1 MSGAPLP
8 APSPQ
13 PSDPIGHPSDLLWL
27 VLFGF
32 VALLL
37 IQVVALSLF
46 ASWLRPFHP
55 ELSSTELMRLAGREA
70 QFNAFF
76 AVPVQAALYV
86 SLAVFI
92 YLRARRMTQRP
103 FLDAVAWRA
112 LESRK
117 AAAAAIAGVGLALLI
132 QLGTALFPPPEP
144 LPIDKLITTRAAALL
159 VLGAS
164 LLLAPFFEE
173 LIFRGYL
180 YGLFEPAWGVAL
192 AVIITGILFGLLHAP
207 QLAPGWIQVGF
218 LCVVG
223 IVFALARARS
233 GSLRA
238 SFLMHLAYNATIA
251 ALYLAGPEFAQ
262 LPPGTGMS
270 LGVPPCP

>member
-1 MSGAPLP
+1 MSDAPLP
-8 APSPQ
+8 PASPRPSERFGRPLDFLWF
-13 PSDPIGHPSDLLWL
+13 SLFFFAAFLGVSNLAFILFAVWLSLGHPQVAWPELWL
-27 VLFGF
+27 
-32 VALLL
+32 
-37 IQVVALSLF
+37 
-46 ASWLRPFHP
+46 
-55 ELSSTELMRLAGREA
+55 LATRQA

-86 SLAVFI
+86 FLALFI
-92 YLRARRMTQRP
+92 YLRVRRRTQRP
-103 FLDAVAWRA
+103 FFDAVAWRA
-112 LESRK
+112 LDSRK
-117 AAAAAIAGVGLALLI
+117 APAAAIAGVGLALLI

-180 YGLFEPAWGVAL
+180 YGLFEPAWGVAP
-192 AVIITGILFGLLHAP
+192 AVIITGVLFGLLHAP

-223 IVFALARARS
+223 IVFALARART

-238 SFLMHLAYNATIA
+238 SFLMHFAYNATIT

-262 LPPGTGMS
+262 LPPSTGMS
-270 LGVPPCP
+270 PGVPPCP